1 MEVLSSDTNFETIC
15 DLIHQLLLLKK
26 SWRLV
31 IGGILDHVIKNK
43 DKMFLDLDKQLLL
56 YIRDESGMGKNGVL
70 NVIQIGFILLGR
82 GYELVISV
90 PTSSAVNGISGSMIH
105 IAAYVRSRAGK
116 NYQTKVNI

>member
-1 MEVLSSDTNFETIC
+1 
-15 DLIHQLLLLKK
+15 
-26 SWRLV
+26 
-31 IGGILDHVIKNK
+31 
-43 DKMFLDLDKQLLL
+43 MFLDLDKQLLL